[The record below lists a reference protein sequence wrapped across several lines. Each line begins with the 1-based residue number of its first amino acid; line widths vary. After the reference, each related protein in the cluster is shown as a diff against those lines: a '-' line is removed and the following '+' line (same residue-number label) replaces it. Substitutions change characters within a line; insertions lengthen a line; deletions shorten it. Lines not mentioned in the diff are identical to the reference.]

1 MGWPN
6 DPAAR
11 GSAVEFLRQWADGSK
26 VVPPG
31 LGRIQHEW
39 LRVADILSLHYDLV
53 QGEHQKRRGGASIG
67 KAITLAAANTK
78 SWGTAASS
86 FWKNWSTYK
95 DVAHLVTAA
104 TLICSESR
112 SAFTR
117 KPFGPSGLAWNQL
130 IPFQMAMLMPD
141 LVIAVALNF
150 EDLLGSASYPTLS
163 PSRHS
168 IPKRYGA
175 YRLISTSCRLRR
187 RFARSERR
195 MLWSSISDVPAIDA
209 SPRSARLLQ
218 FLAERPQVTPISGYF
233 GQSPGTS
240 PMRACPI
247 DYRLLRRRY
256 SQPPEDDRSHEIF
269 GGEAAV
275 LVGLGSEHAPIPG
288 HLVRPGW
295 PIHCWGLRTG
305 ASQATREG
313 ARGTKGTT
321 PWAWVLRACA

>member
-1 MGWPN
+1 MRVMQIPPFPRKGEILDLENFLRTRLSQTVVMWPDQAMPLAGYMGWPN

-11 GSAVEFLRQWADGSK
+11 GSAVEILRQWADGSK

-104 TLICSESR
+104 TMICYESR

-130 IPFQMAMLMPD
+130 IPFQMAMFMPD
-141 LVIAVALNF
+141 LVIAVALNL
-150 EDLLGSASYPTLS
+150 EDLGLS
-163 PSRHS
+163 V
-168 IPKRYGA
+168 
-175 YRLISTSCRLRR
+175 
-187 RFARSERR
+187 
-195 MLWSSISDVPAIDA
+195 VPHV
-209 SPRSARLLQ
+209 
-218 FLAERPQVTPISGYF
+218 LAEP
-233 GQSPGTS
+233 
-240 PMRACPI
+240 
-247 DYRLLRRRY
+247 
-256 SQPPEDDRSHEIF
+256 IF
-269 GGEAAV
+269 GRETLWRIPPDINVVPVPPPVRKIRAQDVMV
-275 LVGLGSEHAPIPG
+275 LNKRRAGNRGKRKGGNARHGVVSCP
-288 HLVRPGW
+288 
-295 PIHCWGLRTG
+295 
-305 ASQATREG
+305 TR
-313 ARGTKGTT
+313 
-321 PWAWVLRACA
+321 